1 MPNENDRLNIEQQR
15 SKFAFNHKESPKET
29 NKKGKEEA
37 LSSNYDAMVKKL
49 PAYIQTNGFVYTMA
63 FLAEKDKGVLQTIY
77 EWHCTAPENK
87 TRLDKLTSLTS
98 REAFLEKLIKD
109 LSDEEIR
116 ILTIETLALFTWLR
130 RFVKDDE

>member
-15 SKFAFNHKESPKET
+15 SKFAFNHKTSSE
-29 NKKGKEEA
+29 
-37 LSSNYDAMVKKL
+37 SSNYDAMAKKL